1 MPLVPGLRR
10 FFRLPSAERD
20 VRGAVDEELA
30 FHLDMLVEEL
40 LAGGATPDEARRAAI
55 RRFGNVERVRDRCRQ
70 LASTNQGARRRMSHL
85 TDFRHDLGYA
95 ARSLRRTPGFTVVV
109 LLTLALGIGATTAI
123 FSVVRGVLLR
133 PLPYPAPEQL
143 VRLWPSNPE
152 AGMERGA
159 LSVPELVDWQEQG
172 GALASVAG
180 YSTIGAGLVIGDDD
194 GEPEYA
200 RHVYVSRDF
209 FNTLGTPARLG
220 RTFTAQEHEDGRNR
234 VVVVSDAFWR
244 RRLGADPAAV
254 GRPLR
259 VGGEPFTVIGVMP
272 PEFSFPA
279 PESELWVPTSVLPES
294 GVPRI
299 RFARWLSVIGRLR
312 PGATAEMAQAE
323 LTTLQQRLAAEFAD
337 SNSGWTSARVQ
348 SLRDSLVGRVER
360 GLLVLLGAVALVLAI
375 ACANVVNLG
384 LVRAGARSR
393 ELAVRAAIGA
403 GRTRLVQLLL
413 AESLLLAVV
422 GGGIGALV
430 AWWGIRGLGALS
442 GGFLPRA
449 GEIRGDL
456 AVLGVTLLVTL
467 VVGLAVGLLPALRAS
482 RAHVPDTLR
491 ERASSGGQATHRM
504 RALLVAAEVALAVV
518 LVSGAGLMLRSFEQL
533 TRQDPGFE
541 ADHALLAR
549 FSIYRAPGDTT
560 RRYLQ
565 RKDEMVERVRAI
577 PGVVAAGATT
587 FAPFTD
593 GTGEPAPFAVPGQPD
608 AAAGEEPRV
617 LIQPATPGYLK
628 AMGIPLLAGND
639 VPATVA
645 DSGGVTQAV
654 ISARMAQRFWPGR
667 SPVGETFFF
676 VGATTRE
683 PVRVV
688 GVAGDVRTAR
698 LDSVADYMAYLP
710 QLAMPR
716 VHMSLVIRTAGDP
729 AALIPAVRR
738 AIREVEPNQAIL
750 ALAPMR
756 DRLGD
761 STATPRFFT
770 LLVTLFGALALV
782 LATVGLYG
790 VVSYVVRQ
798 REHEIGVRVA
808 LGATP
813 AGVVRLM
820 LGQAMVPVVVGL
832 AVGLIGAMA
841 STRLLASLLY
851 QVSPTDP
858 ATLSAV
864 IVLLIAAAAVAAYLP
879 ARRAAAV
886 DPTVALRAE

>member
-1 MPLVPGLRR
+1 MPLVPGLRQ

-20 VRGAVDEELA
+20 VLGAVDEELA
-30 FHLDMLVEEL
+30 FHIDMLVEEL
-40 LAGGATPDEARRAAI
+40 VAAGATPDEARRAAM
-55 RRFGNVERVRDRCRQ
+55 RRFGDVERVRDRCRQ
-70 LASTNQGARRRMSHL
+70 LATTNQGARRRMSRL
-85 TDFRHDLGYA
+85 ADLRQDLGYA
-95 ARSLRRTPGFTVVV
+95 ARSLRRTPGFTAVV

-143 VRLWPSNPE
+143 VRLWPSNPG

-159 LSVPELVDWQEQG
+159 LSVPELVDWQEHD
-172 GALASVAG
+172 GALASVAA
-180 YSTIGAGLVIGDDD
+180 YSTIGAGLVVGD

-209 FNTLGTPARLG
+209 FTTLGTPARLG
-220 RTFTAQEHEDGRNR
+220 RTFTAREHEDGRNR

-244 RRLGADPAAV
+244 QRLAADAAAV

-259 VGGEPFTVIGVMP
+259 IGGEPFTVIGVMP
-272 PEFSFPA
+272 PEFRFPT
-279 PESELWVPTSVLPES
+279 PESELWVPTSVVPES

-312 PGATAEMAQAE
+312 PGATQEQARAE
-323 LTTLQQRLAAEFAD
+323 LTTLERRLATEYPD
-337 SNSGWTSARVQ
+337 SNRGWTSASVQ
-348 SLRDSLVGRVER
+348 SLRDALVGRVEK
-360 GLLVLLGAVALVLAI
+360 GLLVLLGAVALVHAI

-384 LVRAGARSR
+384 LVRAGARAR
-393 ELAVRAAIGA
+393 ELAVRSAIGA

-422 GGGIGALV
+422 GGGIGVLV
-430 AWWGIRGLGALS
+430 AWWGVQGLGALS
-442 GGFLPRA
+442 ADFLPRA
-449 GEIRGDL
+449 GEIRVDG
-456 AVLGVTLLVTL
+456 AVLGTALIVSLVAGI
-467 VVGLAVGLLPALRAS
+467 VVGLLPALRAS
-482 RAHVPDTLR
+482 RAHVPDALR
-491 ERASSGGQATHRM
+491 ERANSSGRTAQRM
-504 RALLVAAEVALAVV
+504 RTALVAAEVALAVV

-533 TRQDPGFE
+533 TSEDPGFE

-549 FSIYRAPGDTT
+549 FSMYREPGDTT
-560 RRYLQ
+560 RGYLR
-565 RKDEMVERVRAI
+565 RKDQMVERVRAL

-593 GTGEPAPFAVPGQPD
+593 GAGEPAPFAVPGQPD
-608 AAAGEEPRV
+608 ATAGEEPRV
-617 LIQPATPGYLK
+617 LMQPATPGYLR
-628 AMGIPLLAGND
+628 AMGIPLLAGDD
-639 VPATVA
+639 VPETVT
-645 DSGGVTQAV
+645 DSGGLTQAV
-654 ISARMAQRFWPGR
+654 ISARMARRFWPDR
-667 SPVGETFFF
+667 SPVGETFLL

-738 AIREVEPNQAIL
+738 AIREIEPNQAIL

-756 DRLGD
+756 DRLGEAA
-761 STATPRFFT
+761 ATPRFFT
-770 LLVTLFGALALV
+770 LLVTLFGSLALV

-798 REHEIGVRVA
+798 REREIGVRVA

-813 AGVVRLM
+813 AEVVRLM
-820 LGQAMVPVVVGL
+820 LVRSMVPVAIGL
-832 AVGLIGAMA
+832 AVGLLGAVA
-841 STRLLASLLY
+841 STRLLSSLLY
-851 QVSPTDP
+851 EVSPTDP
-858 ATLSAV
+858 LTLAAV
-864 IVLLIAAAAVAAYLP
+864 VILLIVAAAIAAYLP
-879 ARRAAAV
+879 ARRAAGV
-886 DPTVALRAE
+886 DPTVALRSE